1 MSSGPPFALVFF
13 DCDSTLS
20 AIEGIDELARRAGM
34 LEAIAPLTRAAME
47 GHLTLEEIYQ
57 KRLELIRPDAAAIAW
72 LGERY
77 VAELVEGARETVA
90 TLHALGKHVHILS
103 GGIRQAVL
111 TLGQALAIPEARIH
125 AVGLSFDAAGAYA
138 GFDELSPLARS
149 GGKARVCQQV
159 LANGQLAALV
169 GDGITDLETVS
180 AGVFVVGFGGVARR
194 EAVARAAHLFVDGPS
209 LLTVLD
215 VLLTQDEQVRCLSAI
230 KKGGLAAPDES

>member
-1 MSSGPPFALVFF
+1 MPSGPPFALIFF

-20 AIEGIDELARRAGM
+20 AIEGIDELAQRAGV

-47 GHLTLEEIYQ
+47 GRSTLEEIYQ
-57 KRLELIRPDAAAIAW
+57 RRLELIRPNAAAIAW

-77 VAELVEGARETVA
+77 VAELVEGARETVVA
-90 TLHALGKHVHILS
+90 FHALGKQVHIIS

-111 TLGQALAIPEARIH
+111 ALGQALAIPEARVH

-138 GFDELSPLARS
+138 GFDEISPLSRS
-149 GGKARVCQQV
+149 GGKARVCRQV
-159 LANGQLAALV
+159 LANGLSAALV
-169 GDGITDLETVS
+169 GDGITDLEAAS

-194 EAVARAAHLFVDGPS
+194 EAVAREAHLFVDGPS

-215 VLLTQDEQVRCLSAI
+215 VILTPDEQMHLSSL
-230 KKGGLAAPDES
+230 KKGRSAAPA